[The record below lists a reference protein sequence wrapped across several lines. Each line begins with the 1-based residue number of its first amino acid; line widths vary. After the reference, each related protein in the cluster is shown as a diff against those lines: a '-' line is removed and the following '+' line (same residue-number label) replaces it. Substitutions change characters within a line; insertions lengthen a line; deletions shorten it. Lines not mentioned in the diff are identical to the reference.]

1 MEGRSQLKKKFEAAN
16 IGYESYR
23 ALIDSSI
30 NKKDDGIDIDE
41 IDGLRLSP
49 NSDSSRLLSLFSD
62 RTANSAEWFIR
73 LNPENNQGLDISS
86 ELTEGRTLFLTV
98 DEDDLDEEMQ
108 PTIKVGIGTM
118 KPQYTLDVDG
128 TVGARA
134 RVGTFK
140 VGSIPADKQWHTI
153 INESDGLTDCQAY
166 EIFAHIYDNDSERYA
181 LTQATILIAKGRRAE
196 RMKITRASSRYLWGR
211 FLNRIKFRIKRE
223 YGKDVVQMKARD
235 HYGFSAT
242 GKPKAIFFRITKLWD
257 REFENEGYQEKRN
270 VKQTMPKKIKIRNAN
285 QLRSEN

>member
-128 TVGARA
+128 TIGAKA

-153 INESDGLTDCQAY
+153 INESEGLTDCQAY
-166 EIFAHIYDNDSERYA
+166 EIFAHIYDNDSERYS
-181 LTQATILIAKGRRAE
+181 LTHAVILIAKGRRGE

-235 HYGFSAT
+235 HYGFSAS
-242 GKPKAIFFRITKLWD
+242 GKAKAIFFRITKLWD

-270 VKQTMPKKIKIRNAN
+270 VKQTMPKRIKIRNAN
-285 QLRSEN
+285 QLRSET

>member
-1 MEGRSQLKKKFEAAN
+1 MEGRAQLKKKFEAAN

-49 NSDSSRLLSLFSD
+49 NSDSARLLSLFSD

-73 LNPENNQGLDISS
+73 LNPDNNRGLDISS
-86 ELTEGRTLFLTV
+86 ELTEGRSLFLTV
-98 DEDDLDEEMQ
+98 DENDLDEEMQ
-108 PTIKVGIGTM
+108 PTIKIGVGKM

-128 TVGARA
+128 TVAAHA

-140 VGSIPADKQWHTI
+140 ASSIPADKQWHTI
-153 INESDGLTDCQAY
+153 LSETDGLTDCQAY

-181 LTQATILIAKGRRAE
+181 LTYATLLIAKGRRSE
-196 RMKITRASSRYLWGR
+196 RIKITRASSRYLWGR

-242 GKPKAIFFRITKLWD
+242 GKPKSIFFRITKLWD
-257 REFENEGYQEKRN
+257 RDFENDGYSEKRN
-270 VKQTMPKKIKIRNAN
+270 VKQTMPKRIKIRNAN
-285 QLRSEN
+285 QIRTED

>member
-1 MEGRSQLKKKFEAAN
+1 MEGRAQLKKKFEAAN

-30 NKKDDGIDIDE
+30 NKKDDGIEIDDF
-41 IDGLRLSP
+41 DGLRLSP
-49 NSDSSRLLSLFSD
+49 KEDNARLLSLFGD

-73 LNPENNQGLDISS
+73 LNPDNNRGLDISS

-98 DEDDLDEEMQ
+98 DDKELNEELQ

-128 TVGARA
+128 TIGARA

-140 VGSIPADKQWHTI
+140 ASSIPADKQWHTI
-153 INESDGLTDCQAY
+153 LSETDGLTDCQAY
-166 EIFAHIYDNDSERYA
+166 EIFAHIYDSSTERYA
-181 LTQATILIAKGRRAE
+181 LTHAVILIAKGRKGE
-196 RMKITRASSRYLWGR
+196 RIKITRASSRYLWGR
-211 FLNRIKFRIKRE
+211 FLNRIKFRIRRE

-235 HYGFSAT
+235 HYGFSTT
-242 GKPKAIFFRITKLWD
+242 GKPKMIFYRITKLWD
-257 REFENEGYQEKRN
+257 KDFENEGYQEKRN
-270 VKQTMPKKIKIRNAN
+270 VKQTIPKRIKIRSAN
-285 QLRSEN
+285 QLRSDD

>member
-166 EIFAHIYDNDSERYA
+166 EIFAHIYDNDSERYS
-181 LTQATILIAKGRRAE
+181 LTHAVILIAKGRRGE

-235 HYGFSAT
+235 HYGFSST

-270 VKQTMPKKIKIRNAN
+270 VKQTMPKRIKIRNAN